1 MAALQIIGVPQ
12 SNFVRVVRMAAH
24 EKGVPYEFI
33 SAPPHSPEVKEIHPA
48 GKIPVMRHGDVT
60 LFESRAIA
68 HYIDEHFEGPPLTLG
83 DKHLDAK
90 VEQWISYVTTVS
102 DQLLVRRYLFAYVFP
117 KTADKKPDRPLI
129 EELLPAVAREI
140 EVLDGAINANGF
152 LVGDRFSLADM
163 YLLPI
168 VHFARR
174 LPETGEMIAKSKNL
188 ARYYERHKERESFKA
203 TEAPARKAA

>member
-24 EKGVPYEFI
+24 EKGVPYDFI
-33 SAPPHSPEVKEIHPA
+33 PAAPHSPEVKEIHPA

-60 LFESRAIA
+60 LFESRAIV
-68 HYIDEHFEGPPLTLG
+68 HYIDEHFAGPPLTLG
-83 DKHLDAK
+83 DKHADAK
-90 VEQWISYVTTVS
+90 VEQWISYVTTVI
-102 DQLLVRRYLFAYVFP
+102 DQLLVRRYLFAYIFP
-117 KTADKKPDRPLI
+117 KTADKKPDRALI
-129 EELLPAVAREI
+129 DELVPKVAREI
-140 EVLDGAINANGF
+140 EVLDGAINGNGY

-174 LPETGEMIAKSKNL
+174 LPESGEFIGKTKNL
-188 ARYYERHKERESFKA
+188 APYYERHKERESFKA
-203 TEAPARKAA
+203 TEPPARKAA